1 MMKEIIRIFT
11 VRITDIG
18 KIEGDEK
25 IVSKDKISNLLTR
38 CLKRD
43 LECDDVQVLDVQD
56 FILDSDD

>member
-1 MMKEIIRIFT
+1 MKEITRIFT
-11 VRITDIG
+11 VRITDVG
-18 KIEGDEK
+18 KMEGDEK

-38 CLKRD
+38 CLKKY